1 MEIAS
6 YAMAVGGLV
15 LVALGL
21 RAMLQMRLAYRV
33 ATPMLVKLAAAGNV
47 DRAEKLLKAGPGTYF
62 DAVAAAIA
70 AARAT
75 GSTDVVTLAAASR
88 PAFDAAGT
96 KLTARWRTHANLG
109 FIGAMLLGGA
119 FGLDFDGTHLRVPLV
134 TGAAIGLLAAVW
146 IAVQRG
152 QLAAALASARSELLP
167 VIEQALADPAA
178 KRDEPVKRDEPAKR
192 DEAVKR
198 GDATK
203 RDEAATSAPSAT
215 PTGEPRASAAKDD
228 RASRDSRR
236 DSVVEAL
243 AAPVAKRATASLR
256 SGACPLCKHTEIRTM
271 SRTPGFLTYI
281 CGACG
286 YTQEFAEL

>member
-6 YAMAVGGLV
+6 YAMAATGLV
-15 LVALGL
+15 LVVLGIHTML
-21 RAMLQMRLAYRV
+21 RMRLAYRM
-33 ATPMLVKLAAAGNV
+33 ANAQLVKLAAAGNV
-47 DRAEKLLKAGPGTYF
+47 DRAEKLCKAGRGTYF

-70 AARAT
+70 AARASS
-75 GSTDVVTLAAASR
+75 STDVVTLAAASR

-96 KLTARWRTHANLG
+96 KLAARWRAHANLG
-109 FIGAMLLGGA
+109 FVGAMLLGGGFA
-119 FGLDFDGTHLRVPLV
+119 VDFNGTHLPLV
-134 TGAAIGLLAAVW
+134 AGAAIGLLAAVW

-152 QLAAALASARSELLP
+152 NLAAALASARSDVLP
-167 VIEQALADPAA
+167 RIEQALAGPAA
-178 KRDEPVKRDEPAKR
+178 KRDEPAKRDESAKRDEPAKR
-192 DEAVKR
+192 DEA
-198 GDATK
+198 
-203 RDEAATSAPSAT
+203 T
-215 PTGEPRASAAKDD
+215 PTGEPRAPAAKDD

-271 SRTPGFLTYI
+271 SRTPGFLTYV
-281 CGACG
+281 CGGCG